1 MLKDLLCYV
10 FHFFRRHLN
19 ILLLTGDAYFVELME
34 GLKVNGIEV
43 YLGRPRNC
51 FTKLQLA
58 VKLDQ
63 QLMLSELTE
72 FSKYLEVV

>member
-10 FHFFRRHLN
+10 FRFFRRHRN

-43 YLGRPRNC
+43 YLGRPHNC